1 MSDDTNVYY
10 YRDGLSPSQS
20 LNPSQYITPNEY
32 LTRLTIMQS
41 FSTFIIF
48 LASLIQAIAVGM
60 SEWFVLNVNEFIP
73 TSKGGLWEY
82 CFISNVGVIGSFRC
96 SRYEELPN
104 FAVFVNR
111 RLYDSRI
118 LLLCSTGFCFLILL
132 IEVFGILCL
141 TLAESR
147 GDIIDTIVAQNSN
160 LFRYKER
167 PIISES
173 PNMKIK
179 SHQSSKILGNEDTN
193 SARFTTSIVVN
204 ANLNQSG
211 MYRTVKPTGYFA
223 FLSIALVSLI
233 GSIMEFVLKVSGF
246 ALFDAYINQLLSL
259 NTVFISYRSF
269 SYWMVIISMG
279 LVVMFWL
286 FKVVSTRYI
295 ISLTRNLIEPRPVIV
310 PSIYNNSANMDT
322 QYNQYLPN
330 YTTVSRILSE
340 SENFENTG
348 QNDYENY
355 ENFPAQSCYDNQ
367 TNVGQDYLSNGSYM
381 SRQSNTNSN
390 FYHEYLQMDG
400 AKSEKNHCQSPSLN
414 HDIKSIT
421 SVVRF

>member
-10 YRDGLSPSQS
+10 YRDSLSPTQS
-20 LNPSQYITPNEY
+20 LNPSQFITTREY

-48 LASLIQAIAVGM
+48 LASLIQAIAIGM
-60 SEWFVLNVNEFIP
+60 TEWFVLNVNEYIP

-82 CFISNVGVIGSFRC
+82 CYISSVGIIGDYRC

-167 PIISES
+167 PIVPES
-173 PNMKIK
+173 PNLKIK
-179 SHQSSKILGNEDTN
+179 SHQSSKILGNEDNN
-193 SARFTTSIVVN
+193 SARFTTSIIVN
-204 ANLNQSG
+204 ANINQSG

-223 FLSIALVSLI
+223 FLSIALVSVV
-233 GSIMEFVLKVSGF
+233 GSIMEFILKVSGF
-246 ALFDAYINQLLSL
+246 ALFDAYVNQLLSL

-279 LVVMFWL
+279 LIVVFWL
-286 FKVVSTRYI
+286 FKVVATRYI
-295 ISLTRNLIEPRPVIV
+295 ITLTRNLIEPRPILI
-310 PSIYNNSANMDT
+310 PSIYTQSADMGT
-322 QYNQYLPN
+322 KYNQYLPSKYFLKFLLN
-330 YTTVSRILSE
+330 VK
-340 SENFENTG
+340 NF
-348 QNDYENY
+348 
-355 ENFPAQSCYDNQ
+355 
-367 TNVGQDYLSNGSYM
+367 
-381 SRQSNTNSN
+381 
-390 FYHEYLQMDG
+390 
-400 AKSEKNHCQSPSLN
+400 
-414 HDIKSIT
+414 
-421 SVVRF
+421 